1 MTRSAYRGRHAACAP
16 RPLFGGYFHVMFV
29 DVAGGIRAAGRRGG
43 QGDRGNGHLGW
54 GHLHPMDIKKVRG
67 VREGVRRSR
76 NRT

>member
-1 MTRSAYRGRHAACAP
+1 
-16 RPLFGGYFHVMFV
+16 MFV